1 MNLGRK
7 YSAQSHKKY
16 ALATLMKFRLII
28 NSIKRHYQWVEKQS
42 GIKGAQLWALWELH
56 SAPGLRVSE
65 LGKAMAIQQPTASN
79 LVDKLVKAKLI
90 VRRRSTTDQREV
102 RLFVTNAGRKLI
114 KRAPKPSR
122 GLLPEVL
129 HGLPQASL
137 LQLNEL
143 LKLVLEGMG
152 PIDKKSMK
160 KPLSDVL

>member
-1 MNLGRK
+1 MGRR
-7 YSAQSHKKY
+7 YSAHSHKKN

-28 NSIKRHYQWVEKQS
+28 NSIKRHYQWIEKQS
-42 GIKGAQLWALWELH
+42 GIKGAQLWALWELYR
-56 SAPGLRVSE
+56 APGLRVNE

-102 RLFVTNAGRKLI
+102 RLFVTSAGKKLI
-114 KRAPKPSR
+114 RQAPKPSR
-122 GLLPEVL
+122 GLLPEAL
-129 HGLPQASL
+129 HSLPQASL
-137 LQLNEL
+137 SQLDEL
-143 LKLVLEGMG
+143 LILVLERMG